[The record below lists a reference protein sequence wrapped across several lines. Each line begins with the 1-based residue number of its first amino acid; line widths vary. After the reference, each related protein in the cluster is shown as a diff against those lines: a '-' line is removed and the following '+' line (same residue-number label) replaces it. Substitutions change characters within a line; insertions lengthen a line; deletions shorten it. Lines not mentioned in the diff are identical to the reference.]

1 MDPCL
6 LTMMIG
12 EEANG
17 KRGIIPQKILL
28 FCMDEKP
35 FWIKKE
41 CFGKDISDVTGQM
54 TSEGQNGEE
63 ITHYPDSNELTY
75 IITDALLRFQPE
87 VSSNYNKI
95 SELFDKIQE
104 YTGLTTA
111 EFFRDYRTLKHHKES
126 RRILSLIRELFENGM
141 IGAKLVINVLVGG
154 PSEQVLDNLMRM
166 NAPFELATTSKY
178 RLKDKNGME
187 ESL

>member
-12 EEANG
+12 EEAG
-17 KRGIIPQKILL
+17 SKRGIIPQMILL

-35 FWIKKE
+35 YWIKKE
-41 CFGKDISDVTGQM
+41 CSKNNGSTIAEQE
-54 TSEGQNGEE
+54 TSTNKAEE
-63 ITHYPDSNELTY
+63 ITHFPDSNELTY
-75 IITDALLRFQPE
+75 IVTDALLRFQPE
-87 VSSNYNKI
+87 VSSNHSKI
-95 SELFDKIQE
+95 SELFERIRE
-104 YTGLTTA
+104 STGLTTA

-141 IGAKLVINVLVGG
+141 INAKLVINVLVGG

-166 NAPFELATTSKY
+166 NASFELATTSKY

>member
-6 LTMMIG
+6 LTMIIG
-12 EEANG
+12 EEVGG
-17 KRGIIPQKILL
+17 KTGIIPKKILL

-35 FWIKKE
+35 YWIKQE
-41 CFGKDISDVTGQM
+41 CFNNSSVETSDIQR
-54 TSEGQNGEE
+54 GEE
-63 ITHYPDSNELTY
+63 ITHCPDSNELTY

-87 VSSNYNKI
+87 VSTNYNKI
-95 SELFDKIQE
+95 TELFEKIRE
-104 YTGLTTA
+104 STGLTTA

-126 RRILSLIRELFENGM
+126 RRILSLIREMFENGM
-141 IGAKLVINVLVGG
+141 VNAKLVINVLVGG

-178 RLKDKNGME
+178 RLKDKYGME

>member
-12 EEANG
+12 EEASG
-17 KRGIIPQKILL
+17 KRGIIPQMILL
-28 FCMDEKP
+28 FCMDDKP
-35 FWIKKE
+35 YWIKKE
-41 CFGKDISDVTGQM
+41 CFEKNGSAIAEQVTSGDQV
-54 TSEGQNGEE
+54 GEE

-75 IITDALLRFQPE
+75 IITDALLRFQPD
-87 VSSNYNKI
+87 VTSNHDKI
-95 SELFDKIQE
+95 TELFEKIHE
-104 YTGLTTA
+104 STGLTTA

-141 IGAKLVINVLVGG
+141 IGTKLVINVLVGG